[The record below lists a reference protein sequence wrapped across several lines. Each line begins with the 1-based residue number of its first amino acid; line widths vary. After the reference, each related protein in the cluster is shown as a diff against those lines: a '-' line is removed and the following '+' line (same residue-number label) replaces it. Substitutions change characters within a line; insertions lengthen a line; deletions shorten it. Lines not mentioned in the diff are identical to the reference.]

1 MATYTYLIDKKEARD
16 CEYNIDEFIVDNIGE
31 MIDDW
36 FFDRENVVTIVV
48 EIPIA
53 YDDVLD
59 EEYTEEVES
68 YKYNIRELIYEYLDN
83 DELVDLVEQVV
94 IDLHQTT
101 DENNQYEQGLI
112 DIKSNVEKILNITKG
127 ENND

>member
-101 DENNQYEQGLI
+101 DEKNQYEQGLI